1 MARKP
6 AGASSWPLATHP
18 PPRAPAGAA
27 RPQAGLRHP
36 QALSHRCAPPSNS
49 RRAPP
54 PAPRGCWQDPA
65 MPTPPT
71 ACRSS
76 SKRLALAARP
86 CHCEAA
92 SEIRRVQS
100 LSARFLQ
107 LDALPPFSRP
117 PHSSTAARHRPHRA
131 VAGEHRASSATSSPS
146 IPSKQTNGF
155 AAASPCSCARR
166 RRAFQSGLAGEGR
179 WSGGVGT
186 RLRWRR
192 RLRGELRAVRR
203 AKNLSRRL

>member
-1 MARKP
+1 VLTGSGAGTCASHGSSTRTSAVPHDLHAAAALLLAPRATSRSCSKQQDYASSTLPLTHGGGRRSRSTMARKP

-36 QALSHRCAPPSNS
+36 QALSHRCAPPSTA

-86 CHCEAA
+86 CH
-92 SEIRRVQS
+92 
-100 LSARFLQ
+100 
-107 LDALPPFSRP
+107 
-117 PHSSTAARHRPHRA
+117 
-131 VAGEHRASSATSSPS
+131 
-146 IPSKQTNGF
+146 
-155 AAASPCSCARR
+155 
-166 RRAFQSGLAGEGR
+166 
-179 WSGGVGT
+179 
-186 RLRWRR
+186 
-192 RLRGELRAVRR
+192 
-203 AKNLSRRL
+203 